1 MLVITN
7 FYRFLF
13 VTKCGK
19 ICEYSDLFFI
29 LLTTDIYFLMNLNMK
44 AAFLILSIIYKK
56 GKGNLNTL
64 SRKTD
69 DQMAMIF
76 LSNIVPLK

>member
-1 MLVITN
+1 MVVIPN

-13 VTKCGK
+13 VTKCGE

-44 AAFLILSIIYKK
+44 AAFLILSIIYRY
-56 GKGNLNTL
+56 NLNTL
-64 SRKTD
+64 SRQTD
-69 DQMAMIF
+69 AQMALIF
-76 LSNIVPLK
+76 L